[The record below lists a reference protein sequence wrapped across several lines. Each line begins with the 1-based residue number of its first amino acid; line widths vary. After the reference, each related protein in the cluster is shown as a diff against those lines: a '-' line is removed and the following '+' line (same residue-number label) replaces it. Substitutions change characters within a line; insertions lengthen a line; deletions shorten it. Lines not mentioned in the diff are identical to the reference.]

1 MAGSENDGSNKQA
14 AGKGVEEEARI
25 YEDEIDLKEYV
36 QVLIKRRR
44 FIVGIFLAA
53 VISAAIASLLLPK
66 VYEASASIMVTPS
79 KIQSVLSPARLFL
92 DPGKEQQGEYV
103 VQKPTISIPTHQILL
118 KSTAVLQEVMTSL
131 KSAGKLDENL
141 ALEGFSERLEV
152 KSTEET
158 NVLSL
163 SVEDRDPDR
172 ARETANIW
180 AEEYVKYS
188 LELIGGEIL
197 GSGKF
202 VLEQFKRAEDDLA
215 KADAAVKNFD
225 VEERLSLMEIEL
237 AEDLNQLVSHY
248 EKVHKLEFSLA
259 EKRHLLQRTDEN
271 IAAMT
276 KDGVWLGAF
285 SITALDEK
293 QFADESL
300 NDTQGALR
308 QKTLRVKLA
317 LETSRKKRD
326 DFVNESGIDSLKAEV
341 VRKRQDLLAD
351 KALSAQILQLSEATK
366 ANLKSESRL
375 ETLKQFQ
382 GPIAENMSD
391 LTIWEI
397 MSLAE
402 GYNFFET
409 RGQSLTAKVGKQ
421 GKELKELEK
430 AFFEYNEQQRVLDE
444 NLGRAQLDYD
454 FYHEKFKSLVKEKN
468 SAELEIARLE
478 YELAYSRDMVSKL
491 EGKVEALK
499 TTINEKAL
507 KLAEL
512 KREFAIETK
521 AYESMASKV
530 EEARIAKAMELGE
543 VKTVSTAFEPR
554 HPVAPNKKRIVAIA
568 GVVSLMLGVFM
579 AFCLEFWQKS
589 EDVKQSHV
597 QAS

>member
-14 AGKGVEEEARI
+14 AGKGVEEEASI
-25 YEDEIDLKEYV
+25 YKDEIDLREYV
-36 QVLIKRRR
+36 QVLVKRKKL
-44 FIVGIFLAA
+44 IIGIFLVA
-53 VISAAIASLLLPK
+53 VVSAAIASLFLPK
-66 VYEASASIMVTPS
+66 VYKASASIMVTPS
-79 KIQSVLSPARLFL
+79 KIQSILSPARLFL
-92 DPGKEQQGEYV
+92 DPGEERQGEYV
-103 VQKPTISIPTHQILL
+103 VQKPTISIPTHRTLL
-118 KSTAVLQEVMTSL
+118 KSAAVLQRVMTSL
-131 KSAGKLDENL
+131 KSAGKLDEDL
-141 ALEGFSERLEV
+141 ALERFSERLEV
-152 KSTEET
+152 KGTEET

-163 SVEDRDPDR
+163 SVEDREPNR
-172 ARETANIW
+172 AKEAANIW

-197 GSGKF
+197 GSGTF
-202 VLEQFKRAEDDLA
+202 VLEHFKRAEDDLA
-215 KADAAVKNFD
+215 KADAAVKDFD
-225 VEERLSLMEIEL
+225 VKERLSLMEIEL
-237 AEDLNQLVSHY
+237 AEGMIQLVSHC
-248 EKVHKLEFSLA
+248 EKVHKLDFSLA
-259 EKRHLLQRTDEN
+259 EKRYLLQRTDEN

-285 SITALDEK
+285 GITSVGEK

-300 NDTQGALR
+300 NDTQKALR
-308 QKTLRVKLA
+308 QKTLKVRLA
-317 LETSRKKRD
+317 LEASRKKRD

-341 VRKRQDLLAD
+341 ARKRQDLLAD
-351 KALSAQILQLSEATK
+351 KALLAQIMQLSEATK
-366 ANLKSESRL
+366 ANLKSENRL

-382 GPIAENMSD
+382 GPIAESMSD

-402 GYNFFET
+402 GYNFFDT
-409 RGQSLTAKVGKQ
+409 RGQSLTAKVDKQ

-454 FYHEKFKSLVKEKN
+454 FYHEKFKTLVKENN

-491 EGKVEALK
+491 EGKVETLK
-499 TTINEKAL
+499 TLINEKTL
-507 KLAEL
+507 KQAEL

-521 AYESMASKV
+521 AYENMASKV

-543 VKTVSTAFEPR
+543 VKTVSTAFEPQY
-554 HPVAPNKKRIVAIA
+554 PIAPRKKLIVGTAGIA
-568 GVVSLMLGVFM
+568 GLMLGVFM

-589 EDVKQSHV
+589 E
-597 QAS
+597 